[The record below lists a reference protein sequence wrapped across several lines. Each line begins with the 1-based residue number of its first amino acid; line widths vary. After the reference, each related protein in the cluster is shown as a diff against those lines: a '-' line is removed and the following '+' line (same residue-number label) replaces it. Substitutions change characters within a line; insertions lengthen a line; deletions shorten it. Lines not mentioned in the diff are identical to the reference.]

1 MNMSMHPKAR
11 PTAQLFLDQVR
22 EAFGKELLSVTAYG
36 SALTP
41 DYHQKKSD
49 HNFLVVL
56 TPEGISQIRRI
67 QGAAGGWTRRR
78 IHFPMFMTKEFID
91 SSLDSYPVEF
101 FNMKQFH
108 EVLAGEDVLRDLVIP
123 RDGLRLQ
130 CERDLKGKLLHLR
143 QEYVYTMGKT
153 GRIRGLVNMSLA
165 AFTSIFRALLHLK
178 GVSATGSIEET
189 LNQACGEF
197 HMDIA
202 LFQSLAAI
210 RQKGIT
216 YAKFELE
223 NLMER
228 YISEIERLCRQV
240 DGMELKY
247 SE

>member
-1 MNMSMHPKAR
+1 MAMHPKAQ
-11 PTAQLFLDQVR
+11 PTAQAFLAQVQ
-22 EAFGKELLSVTAYG
+22 EAFGGELVSVIAYG

-41 DYHQKKSD
+41 DYHPKKSD

-56 TPEGISQIRRI
+56 TPEGITQIRKI
-67 QGAAGGWTRRR
+67 QSAAAGWMRRR
-78 IHFPMFMTKEFID
+78 IHFPMFMTKEFIA

-101 FNMKQFH
+101 FNMRQFYQ
-108 EVLAGEDVLRDLVIP
+108 VVAGEDALKDLVIP
-123 RDGLRLQ
+123 REGLRLQ

-143 QEYVYTMGKT
+143 QEYVYTMGKK
-153 GRIRGLVNMSLA
+153 RKIRGLINLSLS

-178 GVSATGSIEET
+178 GVSADGSLEET
-189 LNQACGEF
+189 LTQACGEF

-228 YISEIERLCRQV
+228 YISEIERLCGQV
-240 DGMELKY
+240 DRMDSK
-247 SE
+247 